1 MNPAPDPASNACETP
16 LAGWADA
23 IEDRFPSRVGR
34 VEVYAETTSTQD
46 AARRRVAADP
56 GRADG
61 LVVTAGHQ
69 SAGRGRLGRRW
80 ESPGSRGL
88 ALSVVYTAGAN
99 TADRLAFAASVA
111 VAETLDAWLART
123 GRRAHIKWP
132 NDVVV
137 GGRKIAGVLVE
148 QVAGSAIVGVGINVS
163 TRAVD
168 LPPELRDTAT
178 GLAREDTPAC
188 RLAVMLAL
196 LTRMDHALSDRPLED
211 LLDAWRQRST
221 LRSRPV
227 RFSSGGNLV
236 TGQVV
241 DLDPHAGLI
250 VRRGSGELVHLP
262 ADSTSV
268 LGDGPA

>member
-1 MNPAPDPASNACETP
+1 MTAAPDKPAPEHEAA
-16 LAGWADA
+16 LARWADA
-23 IEDRFPSRVGR
+23 IEARFPARVGR

-46 AARRRVAADP
+46 AARRRVVADP
-56 GRADG
+56 ARADG
-61 LVVTAGHQ
+61 LLVTAGRQ

-80 ESPGSRGL
+80 ESPGDSGL
-88 ALSVVYTAGAN
+88 ALSAVYVAGPASS
-99 TADRLAFAASVA
+99 DRLAFAASVA
-111 VAETLDAWLART
+111 VAETLDAWLAVA
-123 GRRAHIKWP
+123 GPRAQIKWP

-137 GGRKIAGVLVE
+137 GGRKIAGILVE
-148 QVAGSAIVGVGINVS
+148 QVEGFAIVGVGINVH
-163 TRAVD
+163 TRAAD

-178 GLAREDTPAC
+178 GLAREGTPAC
-188 RLAVMLAL
+188 RLAVLLAL
-196 LTRMDHALSDRPLED
+196 MTRLDRALSDRPLDD
-211 LLDAWRQRST
+211 LLDAWRRRST

-227 RFSSGGNLV
+227 RFVNGGRKI

-250 VRRGSGELVHLP
+250 VRRDSGELVHLP

>member
-1 MNPAPDPASNACETP
+1 MNSVPDEPARGHEAS
-16 LAGWADA
+16 LAQWTDA
-23 IEDRFPSRVGR
+23 VEARFPARAGR

-56 GRADG
+56 ARAGG
-61 LVVTAGHQ
+61 LVVTAGRQ

-80 ESPGSRGL
+80 ECPGESGL
-88 ALSVVYTAGAN
+88 AFSAVYAAGAA

-111 VAETLDAWLART
+111 VAETLDIWLSSAGRT
-123 GRRAHIKWP
+123 AQIKWP

-137 GGRKIAGVLVE
+137 GGRKIAGILVE
-148 QVAGSAIVGVGINVS
+148 RVEGFAVVGVGVNVH
-163 TRAVD
+163 TRDDD

-178 GLAREDTPAC
+178 GLVREGTPAC
-188 RLAVMLAL
+188 RLAVMLEL
-196 LTRMDHALSDRPLED
+196 LTRLDRALTDRPLDD
-211 LLDAWRQRST
+211 LLDAWRRRST

-227 RFSSGGNLV
+227 RFANGGRVV

-250 VRRGSGELVHLP
+250 VRRDSGDLVHLP